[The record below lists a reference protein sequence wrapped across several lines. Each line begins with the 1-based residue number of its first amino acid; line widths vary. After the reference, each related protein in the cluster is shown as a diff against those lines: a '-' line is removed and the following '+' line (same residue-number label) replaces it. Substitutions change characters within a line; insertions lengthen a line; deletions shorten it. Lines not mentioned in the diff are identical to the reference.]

1 MNSTLQAKELLEENK
16 AFLKPPSFK
25 WMIKVVLLAFVIC
38 IGFYALARQ
47 FIDGHLITGMR
58 DNVVWGVYIV
68 NFVFIL
74 GLSYAGALL
83 AGIFHLGRIGWAI
96 PLQRILK
103 LITVFSLI
111 VGPFFILLCLGRPER
126 LLNLVIHAR
135 IQSPI
140 IWDVIAIV
148 TDLIFC
154 IVYMFFTYIKDF
166 ALLRD
171 NAVSLNLGKF
181 RTKLYEFFSFGY
193 QNTPEQAKLLN
204 QALDIMAAIIIPT
217 TIIAYSLLAWLFG
230 MNLKVGWHSSIF
242 GPFFVLSA
250 VYSGVALLIVIM
262 WIYRKTRQ
270 LDKSLTDEHFIYLG
284 FTMVILSL
292 FYGYFYF
299 SDYITDWY
307 NMQNTYNVLW
317 DKYFD
322 FNQYGYPFVISIFTV
337 AFLPSIII
345 GIPWFRSINSIA
357 ITSILVVV
365 GLWMMRYLMIVP
377 VLETPYL
384 PVQDF
389 RQDWV
394 HYSATWVE
402 WSLTLAGIAIFI
414 LAFVLAGKLAPIIP
428 ISEMTENED
437 EKKLVIFYKT
447 KRKLAETS

>member
-1 MNSTLQAKELLEENK
+1 MESNIEARELLAENK
-16 AFLKPPSFK
+16 AFLKTPSFR
-25 WMIKVVLLAFVIC
+25 WIIKVVLLAFIIC

-68 NFVFIL
+68 NFVFVL

-83 AGIFHLGRIGWAI
+83 AGIFHLGRVEWAK

-111 VGPFFILLCLGRPER
+111 VGPFYILLCLGRPER
-126 LLNLVIHAR
+126 LLNLIIYPR

-171 NAVSLNLGKF
+171 NAESLNLGKL
-181 RTKLYEFFSFGY
+181 RTKIYGFFAFGY
-193 QNTPEQAKLLN
+193 NNTKAQEKLLN

-262 WIYRKTRQ
+262 WIYRKTRDM
-270 LDKSLTDEHFIYLG
+270 DKSFTDEHFIYLG
-284 FTMVILSL
+284 IVFEELDDFPVATRSRFQIFFPVRIRQATN
-292 FYGYFYF
+292 
-299 SDYITDWY
+299 IE
-307 NMQNTYNVLW
+307 
-317 DKYFD
+317 DK
-322 FNQYGYPFVISIFTV
+322 
-337 AFLPSIII
+337 I
-345 GIPWFRSINSIA
+345 GISGDTMLEAKGLEQDSHLRSR
-357 ITSILVVV
+357 V
-365 GLWMMRYLMIVP
+365 G
-377 VLETPYL
+377 
-384 PVQDF
+384 
-389 RQDWV
+389 
-394 HYSATWVE
+394 
-402 WSLTLAGIAIFI
+402 
-414 LAFVLAGKLAPIIP
+414 
-428 ISEMTENED
+428 
-437 EKKLVIFYKT
+437 
-447 KRKLAETS
+447 

>member
-1 MNSTLQAKELLEENK
+1 MDANIEARELLVENK
-16 AFLKPPSFK
+16 AFLKTPSIR
-25 WMIKVVLLAFVIC
+25 WIIKVVLLAFVIC
-38 IGFYALARQ
+38 VGFYALARQ

-83 AGIFHLGRIGWAI
+83 AGIFHLGRVEWAK

-126 LLNLVIHAR
+126 LLNLMIYPR

-171 NAVSLNLGKF
+171 NAESLNLGKL
-181 RTKLYEFFSFGY
+181 RTKIYEFFAFGY
-193 QNTPEQAKLLN
+193 KNTKAQEKLLN

-262 WIYRKTRQ
+262 WIYRKTRD
-270 LDKSLTDEHFIYLG
+270 LDNSFTDEHFNYLG
-284 FTMVILSL
+284 FGLVILSL

-322 FNQYGYPFVISIFTV
+322 FSQYGYPFVISIFVV
-337 AFLPSIII
+337 AFLPSIVI
-345 GIPWFRSINSIA
+345 GIPWLRSINSIA

-394 HYSATWVE
+394 QYSATWIE
-402 WSLTLAGIAIFI
+402 WSLTFAGIAIFI

-428 ISEMTENED
+428 ISEMA
-437 EKKLVIFYKT
+437 EKKGENRLVIFFKS
-447 KRKLAETS
+447 KRKLSESI

>member
-1 MNSTLQAKELLEENK
+1 MDANLEARELLAENK
-16 AFLKPPSFK
+16 AFLKTPSFR
-25 WMIKVVLLAFVIC
+25 WIIKVVLLAFIIC
-38 IGFYALARQ
+38 VGFYALARQ

-83 AGIFHLGRIGWAI
+83 AGIFHLGRVEWAK

-126 LLNLVIHAR
+126 LFNLAIYPR

-171 NAVSLNLGKF
+171 NAESLNLGKL
-181 RTKLYEFFSFGY
+181 RTKIYEFFAFGY
-193 QNTPEQAKLLN
+193 KNTKAQAKLLN

-262 WIYRKTRQ
+262 WIYRKTRD
-270 LDKSLTDEHFIYLG
+270 LDSSFTDEHFNYLG
-284 FTMVILSL
+284 FGLVILSL

-322 FNQYGYPFVISIFTV
+322 FSQYGYPFVISIFVV
-337 AFLPSIII
+337 AFLPSIVI
-345 GIPWFRSINSIA
+345 GIPWLRSINSIA

-394 HYSATWVE
+394 QYSATWIE
-402 WSLTLAGIAIFI
+402 WSLTFAGIAIFI

-428 ISEMTENED
+428 ISEMA
-437 EKKLVIFYKT
+437 EKKGENKLVVFFKS
-447 KRKLAETS
+447 KQKLSESI